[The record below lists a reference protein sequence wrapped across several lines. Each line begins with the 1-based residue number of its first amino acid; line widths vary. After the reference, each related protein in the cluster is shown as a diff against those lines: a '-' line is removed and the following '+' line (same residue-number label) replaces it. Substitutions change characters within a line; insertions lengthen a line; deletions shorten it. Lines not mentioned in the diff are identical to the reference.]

1 MLNKLS
7 KFDRAIDRLVVGIG
21 DDYQKWSSPLKSD
34 TKSMCD
40 IKKRMIGEFKDG
52 IKLKNGQKYIKVITG
67 TSVWGFI
74 AKEDGLLKGIPH
86 KKGDVFKAAGWRAP
100 AKWAR
105 GSIFS
110 GKKFYSWT
118 GPNYLI

>member
-1 MLNKLS
+1 MERMLNKLS

-52 IKLKNGQKYIKVITG
+52 IRLKNGQKYIKVITG

-74 AKEDGLLKGIPH
+74 AKSDGVLKGIPLLF
-86 KKGDVFKAAGWRAP
+86 GV
-100 AKWAR
+100 
-105 GSIFS
+105 SI
-110 GKKFYSWT
+110 
-118 GPNYLI
+118 PR